1 MHKAR
6 NYKNFFVPVRYE
18 DQIESA
24 LNARGEECESLT
36 EAKRKAR
43 ELGGYAIRA
52 YYAKDSGALIG
63 YKIFA

>member
-1 MHKAR
+1 MK
-6 NYKNFFVPVRYE
+6 NYKNIYMPVKFE
-18 DQIESA
+18 DEIDRRI
-24 LNARGEECESLT
+24 NARGVECESLT

-52 YYAKDSGALIG
+52 YYAKDSGDLIS